1 MDFENETSPP
11 VRAKTPRKNGC
22 VRTLGISCLVL
33 AILCAVVVTTITV
46 VATRNPAVRQL
57 YSSGKSVGI
66 CELQMAEIGAAL
78 DRYVIKNGKY
88 PDRLTDLYPKFL
100 ENRGLLHCPADP
112 RPKNV
117 VTYVYFQPRISDP
130 GSKIVLICNHQVN
143 VPGQPPVPVR
153 VLLFKNGRVKT
164 EVGRPLPSV
173 SSSPTSSPTSR
184 HESLPSR

>member
-1 MDFENETSPP
+1 MDFENETSAP
-11 VRAKTPRKNGC
+11 VRAKAPRKHGC

-33 AILCAVVVTTITV
+33 AIMSAVLVAIIAI
-46 VATRNPAVRQL
+46 VATRNPAVRRL

-78 DRYVIKNGKY
+78 DRYVTKNGKY
-88 PDRLTDLYPKFL
+88 PHRLTDLYPKFL

-130 GSKIVLICNHQVN
+130 GSKIVLMCTHQVS

-173 SSSPTSSPTSR
+173 SPSPAPE
-184 HESLPSR
+184 HQSLPSR